1 MTNLK
6 LEAPWEEVKYL
17 LLEAAPSL
25 SEEDVHFEI
34 PGEEDQLISQLAKKL
49 NRSED
54 QIKGWIESV
63 SHTSGKAS

>member
-1 MTNLK
+1 MAILK
-6 LEAPWEEVKYL
+6 LESPWEEVKGL
-17 LLEAAPSL
+17 LMEAAPSL
-25 SEEDVHFEI
+25 SEEDVHYNI
-34 PGEEDQLISQLAKKL
+34 PGEDDQLIRQLAKKL

>member
-6 LEAPWEEVKYL
+6 LETPWDEVKYL

-25 SEEDVHFEI
+25 SEEDVNYNI
-34 PGEEDQLISQLAKKL
+34 PGEEDQLIQQLAKIL
-49 NRSED
+49 HRSEE

-63 SHTSGKAS
+63 SLTSGKAS